1 MSNST
6 PHQLRFS
13 PSAGFSI
20 RADFNGGGLSS
31 DLGPLLL
38 RGTDQQIGLTSRLAA
53 ALDDRRYP
61 GYVQHSLRN
70 LLTQR
75 IFQIATGYADGN
87 DSNTLRHDPMFR
99 FGAGRTPF
107 DADRR

>member
-1 MSNST
+1 MPNFT
-6 PHQLRFS
+6 PHQLRFL

-20 RADFNGGGLSS
+20 RTDSNGGGLSS

-53 ALDDRRYP
+53 ALDDRRHP
-61 GYVQHSLRN
+61 GYVKHSLRN

-75 IFQIATGYADGN
+75 IFRIATGYEDGN
-87 DSNTLRHDPMFR
+87 DSNTLRHDLMFR
-99 FGAGRTPF
+99 L
-107 DADRR
+107 RRAHSV